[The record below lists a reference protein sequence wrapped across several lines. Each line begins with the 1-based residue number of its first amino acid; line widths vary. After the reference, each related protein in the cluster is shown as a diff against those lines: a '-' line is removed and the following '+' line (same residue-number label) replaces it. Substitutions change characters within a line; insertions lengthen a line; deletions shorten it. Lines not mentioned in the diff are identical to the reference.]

1 MMNTVGVAEAKKR
14 FSEIMSRVAYN
25 GDRFIIER
33 HGKPM
38 AALVSPEDLE
48 RLNQSPEPEGLHV
61 TEGAVTDEEIDEMV
75 AEISQAR
82 ENAVDRPFSFE
93 D

>member
-48 RLNQSPEPEGLHV
+48 RLNQSLSLKV
-61 TEGAVTDEEIDEMV
+61 CM
-75 AEISQAR
+75 
-82 ENAVDRPFSFE
+82 
-93 D
+93 